1 MAKIALIA
9 TLTAKPGRFDELVE
23 LVRGM
28 VGEAVAEPGT
38 EVYTANVSEADD
50 GVVWMYEL
58 YADEEALAAHSS
70 SDAMRRFVSAL
81 AVVAEPDM
89 VGRRLTLVAATG
101 VPD

>member
-9 TLTAKPGRFDELVE
+9 TLTAQPGRFDELVE

-28 VGEAVAEPGT
+28 VAEAAAEPGT
-38 EVYTANVSEADD
+38 ELYTANVSGADD

-58 YADEEALAAHSS
+58 YTDEEALAAHST
-70 SDAMRRFVSAL
+70 SDAMRRFVAAL
-81 AVVAEPDM
+81 GEVAEPDM